1 MSLRSGSGPAAPRRA
16 DLLVLAF
23 AALLL
28 IWRILIQ
35 IHSPTHQQAD
45 AVWYLSQTY
54 SLLRGDWLTSLFG
67 HSAFQPYLLPYLY
80 GVVSLPFFAVF
91 GASQHSL
98 ALWNALLLTIIAL
111 LTLRLCDRF
120 AVRAPSQRTVLVA
133 AFLTSPSLYGPR
145 PEVLNIA
152 LMLVMLNLAC
162 GAHPV
167 GARRAVTLGALAAAA
182 GLIQPVGG
190 VFSLCLLGILG
201 IARRWSRRTFAL
213 LLLSAALTVAL
224 LYGPIILVDPALWL
238 KQFFLAFRDGDGRGR
253 IDLLL
258 FAKHVLYTPFP
269 YLLYGLALLAKV
281 RASSNATWRARAAL
295 GEIGMMAVLIAAL
308 LPFSRSYYFPYLLVF
323 IVWRL
328 ADSGRAVPRRR
339 QNAAALGLLIL
350 MPAFSH
356 YYPTA
361 QHLENPAYGG
371 QARRVIDAARAM
383 LEEDRDG
390 VIWVEAQIGMVAIQH
405 PQARLYFSYIARL
418 NGAPIRLGEDDVMLF
433 TTQLAAED
441 AMPNLAHA
449 RDEIVIIEVI
459 PGSERGL
466 NTFEPFRFERGQ
478 PLGLWMLR
486 LNLER

>member
-1 MSLRSGSGPAAPRRA
+1 MSALSGSRPAAPRRA
-16 DLLVLAF
+16 DLLVLAL

-35 IHSPTHQQAD
+35 VHSPTHQQAD

-54 SLLRGDWLTSLFG
+54 ALLRGDWLTSLFG

-98 ALWNALLLTIIAL
+98 ALWNALLLMIIAL

-120 AVRAPSQRTVLVA
+120 GIRALSQRAVLVA
-133 AFLTSPSLYGPR
+133 AFLTSPTLYGPR
-145 PEVLNIA
+145 PEVLNVA
-152 LMLVMLNLAC
+152 LMLVMLNLVC
-162 GAHPV
+162 GAHSV
-167 GARRAVTLGALAAAA
+167 GARRAVTLGVLAAAA

-190 VFSLCLLGILG
+190 VFSLCLMGVASM
-201 IARRWSRRTFAL
+201 ARRWSWRTFAL

-224 LYGPIILVDPALWL
+224 LYGPVILVDPALWL
-238 KQFFLAFRDGDGRGR
+238 EQFFFTFRDGDGRGQ

-258 FAKHVLYTPFP
+258 VVKYALYTPFP
-269 YLLYGLALLAKV
+269 YLLYGLMLLSRA
-281 RASSNATWRARAAL
+281 RASRSARAAL

-308 LPFSRSYYFPYLLVF
+308 LPFSRSYYYPYLLVF
-323 IVWRL
+323 VVWRL
-328 ADSGRAVPRRR
+328 ADSGGAVPRRR
-339 QNAAALGLLIL
+339 QNAAVLGLLIL
-350 MPAFSH
+350 MPLFSH

-371 QARRVIDAARAM
+371 QARRVIDAARAVV
-383 LEEDRDG
+383 EEEQDG
-390 VIWVEAQIGMVAIQH
+390 LIWVEAQIGMVAIQH

-433 TTQLAAED
+433 TTRSAAED
-441 AMPNLAHA
+441 ALLNLAHT
-449 RDEIVIIEVI
+449 RDEIVITEVI
-459 PGSERGL
+459 AGSERGL
-466 NTFEPFRFERGQ
+466 FIFEPFRFERGQ